1 MKLLVYRICKKKY
14 AKERIEAADL
24 WSKKYLSADAYN
36 AIANMAATA
45 EGVKALAEIMRL
57 SKNKPL
63 PNPNTVVDVELDERD
78 LQSMMKDPRYW
89 KEGSKDPAYIAKVT
103 NLYQRKY
110 G

>member
-1 MKLLVYRICKKKY
+1 MSKLGDN

-24 WSKKYLSADAYN
+24 WSKKYLSTDAYN

-45 EGVKALAEIMRL
+45 EGVKALEEIMSL

-63 PNPNTVVDVELDERD
+63 PNTNTVVDVELDDRD
-78 LQSMMKDPRYW
+78 LQSMMADPRYW
-89 KEGSKDPAYIAKVT
+89 KEGSKDQAYIAKVT
-103 NLYQRKY
+103 NLYQKKY